1 MDLDRRTLLAAG
13 VGSLL
18 AQQAP
23 AQAKM
28 RYALIGT
35 GVRGIGLWGREVA
48 HRFGDR
54 VEFTGLCDIN
64 PLRVEEG
71 RRRIGV
77 NCPTFTDFDR
87 MCDQAKPDT
96 LMITTMD
103 RTHAG
108 YIVKALER
116 GLRVITEKPMVV
128 DEQQCQAVLDAEKR
142 TGRKITVTFNYRYSP
157 KHQKIKELLL
167 AGAVGKVL
175 SVDFSWYLNTS
186 HGASYFR
193 RWHRLKANS
202 GSLWVH
208 KATHH
213 FDLMNWWLGADP
225 VEVTAHGDLKY
236 YGKAGPFHATNCR
249 PCPHKGECKHY
260 WDIAKDPRLV
270 QLYVDCESADGYL
283 RDGCVFKNDID
294 IHDTMSALVRYSN
307 GVTMNYSL
315 NAFQPIEGYRVAF
328 NGDKGRL
335 EIRDFDSQPWKP
347 EVETE
352 IHLIRNFGQRE
363 IIPEP
368 KAEGDHG
375 GGDSRLLDL
384 IFRGTPLPEY
394 MQLPDSRAGALSCLT
409 GIAARRSI
417 ERKAA
422 VRVADLVRL

>member
-48 HRFGDR
+48 QRFGDR

-249 PCPHKGECKHY
+249 PCPHKGDCRHY

-270 QLYVDCESADGYL
+270 Q
-283 RDGCVFKNDID
+283 
-294 IHDTMSALVRYSN
+294 
-307 GVTMNYSL
+307 
-315 NAFQPIEGYRVAF
+315 
-328 NGDKGRL
+328 
-335 EIRDFDSQPWKP
+335 
-347 EVETE
+347 
-352 IHLIRNFGQRE
+352 
-363 IIPEP
+363 
-368 KAEGDHG
+368 
-375 GGDSRLLDL
+375 
-384 IFRGTPLPEY
+384 
-394 MQLPDSRAGALSCLT
+394 
-409 GIAARRSI
+409 
-417 ERKAA
+417 
-422 VRVADLVRL
+422 